1 MIGAEH
7 IHFIQKV
14 TPEII
19 FISMKMILRIKAIK
33 NNPIFTQAKKI
44 LSGFQIGSDLI
55 GVNTPH
61 GAERTKKRERMS
73 KMDYIDTIFDWIG
86 DID

>member
-7 IHFIQKV
+7 IHFIHKV

-19 FISMKMILRIKAIK
+19 FISMKTILRIKAIK
-33 NNPIFTQAKKI
+33 NNPIFTQAKKL

-55 GVNTPH
+55 GENTPH
-61 GAERTKKRERMS
+61 GAERAKQKRKDKK
-73 KMDYIDTIFDWIG
+73 
-86 DID
+86 